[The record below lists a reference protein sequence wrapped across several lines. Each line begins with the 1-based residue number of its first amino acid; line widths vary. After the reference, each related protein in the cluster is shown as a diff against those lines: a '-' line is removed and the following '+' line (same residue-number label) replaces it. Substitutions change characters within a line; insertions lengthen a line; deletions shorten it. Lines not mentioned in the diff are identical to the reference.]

1 MAKPDNKS
9 IKKETPIQSQ
19 EFAFTKLTKQA
30 ILFSIVAFV
39 LSFLL
44 YCNTIKH
51 EYALDDLVS
60 ITQNSH
66 TLQGFAGI
74 KDLLTKDS
82 FHGYTTFVN
91 LVSGGRYRP
100 LALITFAIEIQLFGK
115 DIPHVSHFGNVL
127 LFAISMSLLFLLC
140 YRFIFKG
147 NMIATVVSCLLFI
160 VHPLHTEVI
169 ANIKS
174 RDEIMMLFFSLGA
187 MYFLFEYLANKKN
200 KLLIAL
206 SGISFF
212 LALLSKENA
221 ILFVVFIP
229 LVLYYFYDCSLK
241 KALLESW
248 MLISVAVIFVLIRFS
263 ITGIHSNPQNEILNA
278 PFLWAKP
285 LDAFAT
291 KIYILLR
298 YLYLLVFPHPLS
310 CLYTWNAIPY
320 ITIFDIKFITAFIVY
335 AIIIY
340 YGIKGFFKKT
350 ILSFFI
356 LNYLAMIL
364 LVSNLVFDIGAL
376 MGERFLYLTGLP
388 VILAGGYYFEL
399 LYQKKNKVLQS
410 SLIAILAIIVIGY
423 TLRTISRNAAW
434 TNDDTIAIEDRDVY
448 ECAHVKLNSASAF
461 SRLSQKEKDPHKK
474 DSLFTLSKLY
484 IKKSLAIYPNYID
497 GHIIG
502 GSCYYLG
509 GMLDTAVVYYDRAFE
524 LSPENLTL
532 KAYFPII
539 AKDFY
544 DRGQKQLMRNQIDS
558 TAYSFKMAMKHDPVY
573 IQIVRF
579 FYDKALDS
587 YFKKDYKKAMEFL
600 ATYMEFKTDDLN
612 VLLLYGDLSYN
623 DKKYERAR
631 DLYQRA
637 IKIKP
642 DNLAVIR
649 QLQNIDILLPKTNQT
664 STQKDSVNNFIIH

>member
-1 MAKPDNKS
+1 MA
-9 IKKETPIQSQ
+9 
-19 EFAFTKLTKQA
+19 
-30 ILFSIVAFV
+30 IV
-39 LSFLL
+39 
-44 YCNTIKH
+44 T
-51 EYALDDLVS
+51 
-60 ITQNSH
+60 
-66 TLQGFAGI
+66 
-74 KDLLTKDS
+74 
-82 FHGYTTFVN
+82 
-91 LVSGGRYRP
+91 
-100 LALITFAIEIQLFGK
+100 
-115 DIPHVSHFGNVL
+115 
-127 LFAISMSLLFLLC
+127 
-140 YRFIFKG
+140 
-147 NMIATVVSCLLFI
+147 
-160 VHPLHTEVI
+160 
-169 ANIKS
+169 
-174 RDEIMMLFFSLGA
+174 
-187 MYFLFEYLANKKN
+187 
-200 KLLIAL
+200 
-206 SGISFF
+206 
-212 LALLSKENA
+212 
-221 ILFVVFIP
+221 
-229 LVLYYFYDCSLK
+229 
-241 KALLESW
+241 
-248 MLISVAVIFVLIRFS
+248 
-263 ITGIHSNPQNEILNA
+263 
-278 PFLWAKP
+278 
-285 LDAFAT
+285 
-291 KIYILLR
+291 
-298 YLYLLVFPHPLS
+298 
-310 CLYTWNAIPY
+310 
-320 ITIFDIKFITAFIVY
+320 
-335 AIIIY
+335 
-340 YGIKGFFKKT
+340 
-350 ILSFFI
+350 
-356 LNYLAMIL
+356 
-364 LVSNLVFDIGAL
+364 
-376 MGERFLYLTGLP
+376 
-388 VILAGGYYFEL
+388 
-399 LYQKKNKVLQS
+399 
-410 SLIAILAIIVIGY
+410 GY

-474 DSLFTLSKLY
+474 DSLFALSKLY

-558 TAYSFKMAMKHDPVY
+558 TANSFKMAMKHDPVY